1 MELAWSPS
9 RMPKWNY
16 IAGDL
21 ALDKTKI
28 WEETIS
34 GKPKITN
41 EEAKAFEKTKSEYI
55 KQLTGAKSKEEIDD
69 QKTRNVC
76 SRCGKSGHMAFQC
89 FNFLNKGQAVDPALN
104 ELIPSESESDDNS
117 NKRSRSRSP
126 RRHHKHHRHHSYR
139 ICI

>member
-28 WEETIS
+28 WEEAIS
-34 GKPKITN
+34 GKPRITADQ
-41 EEAKAFEKTKSEYI
+41 AKAFEKTKNEYI
-55 KQLTGAKSKEEIDD
+55 KELTGSKSKEEIDE

-76 SRCGKSGHMAFQC
+76 SRCGKTGHMAFQC
-89 FNFLNKGQAVDPALN
+89 FNFLNKGSTDDTTLN
-104 ELIPSESESDDNS
+104 ELVPSESESEEIV
-117 NKRSRSRSP
+117 NKKSRSRSRS
-126 RRHHKHHRHHSYR
+126 RHHRHHR
-139 ICI
+139 HHK